1 MKFFNKSASKNYKN
15 NNKNTN
21 DHYTLEDI
29 KNIDNFQSL
38 LLNYNSNTQSEDGL
52 QLLNVILLNIFETF

>member
-1 MKFFNKSASKNYKN
+1 MKFFNDNASKNYKN

-21 DHYTLEDI
+21 DQYTLDDI

-52 QLLNVILLNIFETF
+52 QLLNVILLSIFETF